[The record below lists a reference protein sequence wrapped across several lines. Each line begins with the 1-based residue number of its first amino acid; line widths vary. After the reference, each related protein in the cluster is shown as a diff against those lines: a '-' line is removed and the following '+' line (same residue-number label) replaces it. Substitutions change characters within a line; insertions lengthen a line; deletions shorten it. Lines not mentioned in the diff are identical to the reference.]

1 MADMFLTAILRKAEK
16 ADYTIWLNRNQ
27 MAELFERDVE
37 IFGKHIIMLFVKKS
51 IVQLSQNLRQLPLM
65 GKRIR

>member
-1 MADMFLTAILRKAEK
+1 MFLTAILRKAEK

-37 IFGKHIIMLFVKKS
+37 TFGKHIIMLFVKKS